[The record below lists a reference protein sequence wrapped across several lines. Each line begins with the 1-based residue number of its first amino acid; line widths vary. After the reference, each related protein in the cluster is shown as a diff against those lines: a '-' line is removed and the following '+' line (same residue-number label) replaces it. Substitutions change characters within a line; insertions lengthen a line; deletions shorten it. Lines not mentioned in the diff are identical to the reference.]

1 MQPVVGA
8 RWRGGGKC
16 DLPPAPHT
24 HTQVYLMYVAAFVLS
39 YMEFVDDL
47 ELTKATSDVRLI
59 AVQPRPRSSACLITL
74 HA

>member
-1 MQPVVGA
+1 
-8 RWRGGGKC
+8 
-16 DLPPAPHT
+16 
-24 HTQVYLMYVAAFVLS
+24 MYVAAFVLS